1 MSKKKYAK
9 NYERGERGERGEI
22 KYLKNLFKKTYIY
35 KIKLFIIKILF

>member
-9 NYERGERGERGEI
+9 NYERGERGKI